1 VWEVAESKEDKNHEC
16 AWDSHVFCI
25 YRQTLVHTSI
35 RSYFG
40 SRLGGEGSWLSAGF
54 LGRVLAAIAG
64 CGSAADMLA
73 TASAEQVARW
83 ASIPEDRRWYI
94 LEQPTHLPHDA
105 VNKPDE
111 CQSTCQGAPTIVGR
125 FRHSRPGRVSWHS
138 TTLTGLCGWCDNQ
151 MATSWLLYTSVSA
164 CASGRR
170 PAPTVYRDVC

>member
-1 VWEVAESKEDKNHEC
+1 VWEVAESQEDKNHEC

-94 LEQPTHLPHDA
+94 LEQPKHTCRTML
-105 VNKPDE
+105 
-111 CQSTCQGAPTIVGR
+111 ST
-125 FRHSRPGRVSWHS
+125 SR
-138 TTLTGLCGWCDNQ
+138 
-151 MATSWLLYTSVSA
+151 TSVRA
-164 CASGRR
+164 HVR
-170 PAPTVYRDVC
+170 APRQLLADLDIQDRDGCLGIQPR